1 MVNYGVSRACDMC
14 KKRRK
19 KCDETRP
26 ACLRCVKSRRP
37 CPGYKD
43 DTLLFFRHYAPA
55 NVVLVPALERW
66 TPSSD
71 YLFETTAIDVFL
83 NNVVVRSRDR
93 SHSRGFLDG
102 MHHIFTSSATNS
114 TLISAAKIV
123 ILGSIANRYRR
134 ESLSM
139 LVRRQ
144 YGKLLTDYSTALSQE
159 AGSLSVEHFF
169 TTVLLGL
176 YEMVASDSTSP
187 TKHLVH
193 VHGLMSILKK
203 GITDSSPTSSVGVYS
218 PGTHLV
224 TLGTVT
230 HGQGNGILSSPLEK
244 THRRSLDQ
252 IIIALSPLT
261 SRAEALLTQPYP
273 SAEALIHLRHD
284 LLALL
289 DELVYWPNDQPPAWV
304 PRLVGHVWQQGFCF
318 SGPVEEYFDLY
329 VATAWNAWRST
340 HMICIDHLV
349 HVTNALGQ
357 HEFVPLYIQRANAL
371 AAGAK
376 ASIPYH
382 LSQDVGDYVKHA
394 NVGKPFLHSDRL
406 VGGLL
411 LLHPLYAIA
420 RCTVVDSETRQYI
433 ANTLRWIGME
443 VGIGQ
448 ANVLADCLQP
458 DEQGP
463 SAMQSSPVS
472 FLDALEGHLLIT
484 ASMMLEPI
492 QMSRSTLLR

>member
-1 MVNYGVSRACDMC
+1 MC

-43 DTLLFFRHYAPA
+43 DTSLFFRHYAPA
-55 NVVLVPALERW
+55 NVVLVPSLERW

-83 NNVVVRSRDR
+83 SNVVVRSRDR

-102 MHHIFTSSATNS
+102 MHYIFTNSATNS
-114 TLISAAKIV
+114 TLMAAAKIV

-134 ESLSM
+134 ESLSSS
-139 LVRRQ
+139 VRRQ
-144 YGKLLTDYSTALSQE
+144 YGKLLVDYSTALSQE
-159 AGSLSVEHFF
+159 TGSLSVEHFF

-187 TKHLVH
+187 IKHIVH
-193 VHGLMSILKK
+193 VHGLISIVKK
-203 GITDSSPTSSVGVYS
+203 GITHSSPTSSVGVYS

-224 TLGTVT
+224 TLEWA
-230 HGQGNGILSSPLEK
+230 HGQGNGILSSPLENN
-244 THRRSLDQ
+244 HRRSLDQ

-261 SRAEALLTQPYP
+261 SRTEALLTQPHP
-273 SAEALIHLRHD
+273 SVEALIYLQHD
-284 LLALL
+284 LSALL
-289 DELVYWPNDQPPAWV
+289 DEIVCWPDDQPPAWS
-304 PRLVGHVWQQGFCF
+304 PRLVGHVWQEGFCF

-329 VATAWNAWRST
+329 VATAWNAWRSS
-340 HMICIDHLV
+340 HVICIDHLV

-357 HEFVPLYIQRANAL
+357 HELVPFYIQRVNTL
-371 AAGAK
+371 VAGVK

-382 LSQDVGDYVKHA
+382 LSQDVTDYVKHA
-394 NVGKPFLHSDRL
+394 NAGKPFLHSDRL
-406 VGGLL
+406 VGGFL

-420 RCTVVDSETRQYI
+420 RCTVVDPETRQYI
-433 ANTLRWIGME
+433 ANTLRWIGVE

-492 QMSRSTLLR
+492 QMSSSTSMC